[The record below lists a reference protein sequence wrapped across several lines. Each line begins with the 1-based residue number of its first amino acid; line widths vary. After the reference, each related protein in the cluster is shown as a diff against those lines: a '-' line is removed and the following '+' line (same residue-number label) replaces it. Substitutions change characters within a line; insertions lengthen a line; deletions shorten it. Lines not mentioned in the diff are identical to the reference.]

1 MGRWQAGG
9 LRVHID
15 VAAAMS
21 GVSRW
26 GEVHR
31 SSRGPAFAREED
43 LTPNAVVGWLYS
55 KAENL
60 TLPSHFVGT
69 FDLLVTAK
77 PPAWFAAEAP
87 AALPSSSPPE
97 AMTCRGDEQGYPF
110 QVVHVERGFERL
122 TLAWLQSHLV
132 RGVGI
137 PYFRVVTRP
146 KIFVLAT
153 PALARGLPFEHHC

>member
-1 MGRWQAGG
+1 
-9 LRVHID
+9 
-15 VAAAMS
+15 MS

-26 GEVHR
+26 GEVRR
-31 SSRGPAFAREED
+31 SGSASAGED
-43 LTPNAVVGWLYS
+43 LAPNAVAGWRYS

-60 TLPSHFVGT
+60 TLPSHFVGA

-77 PPAWFAAEAP
+77 PPAWFAAETP

-97 AMTCRGDEQGYPF
+97 AMTCRGDGGVYPF

-122 TLAWLQSHLV
+122 ALAWLQPPLV
-132 RGVGI
+132 RGVRI
-137 PYFRVVTRP
+137 PYLRVVTRP
-146 KIFVLAT
+146 NFFVLAT